1 MLIAGIDP
9 GSNKF
14 GIAVINENKKI
25 LYRKIIRMTDDDSG
39 FDMKAG
45 SAINEGVLAES
56 LAVSFAE
63 INKKIGAP
71 DIIVMG
77 NGTTSQIF
85 SRALESVKPTLIELS
100 RGIEIIT
107 ADEYCTT
114 QTARELYRSSLEL
127 PFILKYIIPKSL
139 IPVTCDIDD
148 YAAAAIAISYLK

>member
-14 GIAVINENKKI
+14 GIAVINEKRKI
-25 LYRKIIRMTDDDSG
+25 LYRKIVRMTDTDSG

-45 SAINEGVLAES
+45 SAINECVLAES
-56 LAVSFAE
+56 LAGSFVE

-71 DIIVMG
+71 DVIVMG

-85 SRALESVKPTLIELS
+85 SRVLGNIKPALMELS
-100 RGIEIIT
+100 RDLKIIT

-114 QTARELYRSSLEL
+114 QTARELYRNSIEL